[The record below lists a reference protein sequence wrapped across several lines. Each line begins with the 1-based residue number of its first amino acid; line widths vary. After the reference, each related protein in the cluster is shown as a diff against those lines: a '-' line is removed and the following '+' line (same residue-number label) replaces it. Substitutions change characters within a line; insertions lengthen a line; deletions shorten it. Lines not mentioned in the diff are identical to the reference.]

1 MKENIENLQKLGKEI
16 NLNLFYLISF
26 FANSETS
33 LQGKGTSDSLH
44 ELNGHCT
51 NFEYNNS
58 NLIGFF
64 EFEDVKYR
72 VVLTF

>member
-1 MKENIENLQKLGKEI
+1 MENRIENLQKLSKEI
-16 NLNLFYLISF
+16 NLNLFYSISF

-51 NFEYNNS
+51 DFEYDNS
-58 NLIGFF
+58 NLIGRF
-64 EFEDVKYR
+64 EFEGCKYR

>member
-1 MKENIENLQKLGKEI
+1 MKENIENLQKLSKEI
-16 NLNLFYLISF
+16 NLNLFYSISF
-26 FANSETS
+26 FANSEIS

-51 NFEYNNS
+51 SFEYNNS

>member
-1 MKENIENLQKLGKEI
+1 MENRVKNLQKLSKEI
-16 NLNLFYLISF
+16 NLDLFYSISF

-44 ELNGHCT
+44 ELNGYCT
-51 NFEYNNS
+51 NFEYDNN
-58 NLIGFF
+58 NLIGRF